1 MLMVYYMMVKRG
13 LKKLEEVPP
22 KYIEEVRALIDA
34 EKIVSNE
41 NNEGMD
47 D

>member
-22 KYIEEVRALIDA
+22 KYIEEVRTLLDA

-41 NNEGMD
+41 GMD
-47 D
+47 G